1 MQRKHLAWLGSG
13 FSAVHAEQI
22 HGGGGAGALLVRS
35 LAFCSAVNN
44 LCRGPVLIPIS
55 LRSSSSRSRNIVS
68 SMASSRSR
76 LSRSL
81 RPMLARSVVIAS
93 SPRLELDTQEV
104 MLSPRDRPDDELEP
118 ADRLHG
124 SGTVVFRS
132 SWWPGRPIGPA
143 EWCGGRPVG
152 SGAPTSVCSSW

>member
-1 MQRKHLAWLGSG
+1 MQIKHLTWVGSG
-13 FSAVHAEQI
+13 FSNVHAEQI

-44 LCRGPVLIPIS
+44 LCRGPILIPIS
-55 LRSSSSRSRNIVS
+55 LRSSSSRSRNVVS

-93 SPRLELDTQEV
+93 SPRLEPDELDTKEV
-104 MLSPRDRPDDELEP
+104 MLPARDRPDRGLDPPEVMEL
-118 ADRLHG
+118 
-124 SGTVVFRS
+124 V
-132 SWWPGRPIGPA
+132 
-143 EWCGGRPVG
+143 
-152 SGAPTSVCSSW
+152 

>member
-1 MQRKHLAWLGSG
+1 MQRKHRTWLGSG
-13 FSAVHAEQI
+13 FSTVHAEQI

-44 LCRGPVLIPIS
+44 LCRGPILIPIS
-55 LRSSSSRSRNIVS
+55 LRSSSSRSRNVVS

-93 SPRLELDTQEV
+93 LPRLEPELDTEEV
-104 MLSPRDRPDDELEP
+104 MLSPRDRRHRGLDPPEVMELVRLP
-118 ADRLHG
+118 AG
-124 SGTVVFRS
+124 
-132 SWWPGRPIGPA
+132 
-143 EWCGGRPVG
+143 GGRPSFCRRYAFLVFHVRCP
-152 SGAPTSVCSSW
+152 SHSK

>member
-13 FSAVHAEQI
+13 FSAEHAEQI

-55 LRSSSSRSRNIVS
+55 LRSSSSRSRNVVS

-93 SPRLELDTQEV
+93 SPRLEPDELDTQEV
-104 MLSPRDRPDDELEP
+104 MLSARDRPDRGLDPPEVMELVRLP
-118 ADRLHG
+118 AG
-124 SGTVVFRS
+124 A
-132 SWWPGRPIGPA
+132 GRPSF
-143 EWCGGRPVG
+143 WRR
-152 SGAPTSVCSSW
+152 

>member
-1 MQRKHLAWLGSG
+1 MQREHLTWLGSG
-13 FSAVHAEQI
+13 FANVHAEQI

-44 LCRGPVLIPIS
+44 LCRGPILIPIS
-55 LRSSSSRSRNIVS
+55 LRSSSSRSRNVVS

-93 SPRLELDTQEV
+93 SPRLKPDELDTQEV
-104 MLSPRDRPDDELEP
+104 MLSARDRPDRGLDPPEVMEL
-118 ADRLHG
+118 
-124 SGTVVFRS
+124 V
-132 SWWPGRPIGPA
+132 
-143 EWCGGRPVG
+143 
-152 SGAPTSVCSSW
+152 

>member
-44 LCRGPVLIPIS
+44 LCRGPFLIPIS
-55 LRSSSSRSRNIVS
+55 LRSSSSRSRNVVS

-93 SPRLELDTQEV
+93 SPRLKPDELDTQEV
-104 MLSPRDRPDDELEP
+104 MLSARDRPDRGLDPPKVMELVRLP
-118 ADRLHG
+118 A
-124 SGTVVFRS
+124 
-132 SWWPGRPIGPA
+132 
-143 EWCGGRPVG
+143 CGGRPSFWRRYALLAFHVR
-152 SGAPTSVCSSW
+152 CSFHS